1 VLDARVLALTFP
13 SPRRIIVCVVGD
25 HELIA
30 QKLSV
35 LNERVDRLENRLSD
49 LLIRVADIEKALVGL
64 EAAAIET
71 ARAFEQISTH
81 WDKVYKAMRRPG

>member
-1 VLDARVLALTFP
+1 VSVSDY
-13 SPRRIIVCVVGD
+13 
-25 HELIA
+25 ELIA
-30 QKLSV
+30 QQVSG

-49 LLIRVADIEKALVGL
+49 VLTRVTDIEQALVGL

-81 WDKVYKAMRRPG
+81 WDRVHEVMRRPGQ